1 MFRRGFGIHVR
12 PRGRKISL
20 RVGRRQKVTKVDRA
34 TLNGVT
40 AHASCILLQ
49 TLGSLLVDKGLIAR
63 EEWQNC
69 MKEGATFLQNGT
81 GMSPDQ
87 LKAAEMLTMMHNA
100 IANRKAELN

>member
-1 MFRRGFGIHVR
+1 M
-12 PRGRKISL
+12 
-20 RVGRRQKVTKVDRA
+20 TKVDRA

-40 AHASCILLQ
+40 AHASCTLLQ
-49 TLGSLLVDKGLIAR
+49 ALGSLLVNKGLIAW

-69 MKEGATFLQNGT
+69 MKESATFLQNGT

-100 IANRKAELN
+100 VASRKTELN